1 MIAYDRLSQI
11 VPAEQA
17 LAAKS
22 LATSLQTISGVTN
35 MTLPTLA
42 NVVTNLQTTNNL
54 QLVTALT
61 EPVSSN
67 VANVFIAQG
76 GGTGDNG
83 TVLLIDILGTAT
95 GTVHTQALA
104 NTLNKFATMNL
115 VSLTST
121 YNTMSEVV
129 NGDYGDPVSGP
140 VIIPSGPYANT
151 YANANVAF
159 NTALISGAQ
168 SEISN
173 VVSTYPTQVN
183 TLNQD
188 WTAMADQLVLE
199 QDQQTNANLNF
210 SELIG
215 NSKSSIYGLVN
226 SLPSYGLDIANGQV
240 TEFLE
245 SVADTTTLS
254 GQSLIGSLRQAINQ
268 QLLSAAGVQT
278 NSNIPSTQNP
288 PPAQANLIPGT
299 YTEAEAAN
307 LVIK

>member
-17 LAAKS
+17 LAAKA

-42 NVVTNLQTTNNL
+42 NAVTNLQTTNNL

-61 EPVSSN
+61 QPVPSS

-83 TVLLIDILGTAT
+83 TVLLVDILGTVS

-104 NTLNKFATMNL
+104 NTVNEFATMNL

-121 YNTMSEVV
+121 YTTMSEVV

-140 VIIPSGPYANT
+140 VIIPSGPYAGT
-151 YANANVAF
+151 YANADVAF

-173 VVSTYPTQVN
+173 VVLIYPTQVS
-183 TLNQD
+183 TLNQN
-188 WTAMADQLVLE
+188 WIAMADQLVLE
-199 QDQQTNANLNF
+199 QTQQANANLNF
-210 SELIG
+210 SEIIG

-226 SLPSYGLDIANGQV
+226 SLPSYGLDIATGQV

-245 SVADTTTLS
+245 SVANLNILA
-254 GQSLIGSLRQAINQ
+254 GQSLVASLRQAINQ
-268 QLLSAAGVQT
+268 RVLAGAGIQT
-278 NSNIPSTQNP
+278 NSEVPFLQNP

-299 YTEAEAAN
+299 YTESEAAN